1 MEEKGFIDGRPV
13 TIRDGISYFDEPYR
27 TDTLRF
33 AANHLDHEFV
43 LSWKDP
49 DYSTHIGDII
59 AVAPFFETKM
69 LDMFKNGDFGPDATF
84 VGGMDSKCFGNNCI

>member
-1 MEEKGFIDGRPV
+1 M
-13 TIRDGISYFDEPYR
+13 SR
-27 TDTLRF
+27 TEQIHYDSLRIIWIMS
-33 AANHLDHEFV
+33 FV
-43 LSWKDP
+43 LSWEDP

>member
-1 MEEKGFIDGRPV
+1 MVFH
-13 TIRDGISYFDEPYR
+13 TLMSR
-27 TDTLRF
+27 TEQIHYDSLRIIWIMS
-33 AANHLDHEFV
+33 FV
-43 LSWKDP
+43 LSWEDP